1 MGNEVPKLP
10 PLIEWGV
17 AARPLQGEAASGDL
31 HVVQALSNGVLVAAV
46 DGLGHGPEAAA
57 AARSAV
63 LTLEGY
69 AHEPVISL
77 IKRCHESLTRTR
89 GVVMSLASFNALDN
103 TMTWLGVGN
112 VEGAL
117 LRADDTASPARESI
131 LLRGGVVGYQLPAL
145 HASILPVTRGDVL
158 ILATDGIR
166 GGFAED
172 VTLSDP
178 PQQIAEQIL
187 ARRASGTDDAL
198 VLVARYLGH
207 EP

>member
-10 PLIEWGV
+10 PLIAWGA
-17 AARPLQGEAASGDL
+17 AARPLQGEAESGDL
-31 HVVQALSNGVLVAAV
+31 HVVQPFPKGVLVAAV

-77 IKRCHESLTRTR
+77 VKRCHERILRTR
-89 GVVMSLASFNALDN
+89 GVVMSLASFNTPDS

-112 VEGAL
+112 IEGVL
-117 LRADDTASPARESI
+117 LRADATASPARERI
-131 LLRGGVVGYQLPAL
+131 LLRGGVVGCQLPVL

-158 ILATDGIR
+158 IFATDGIR
-166 GGFAED
+166 GGFVED

-178 PQQIAEQIL
+178 PQRIAEQIL
-187 ARRASGTDDAL
+187 ARCAGGTDDAL

>member
-1 MGNEVPKLP
+1 MGNELSKPP

-17 AARPLQGEAASGDL
+17 AARPLEGEVESGDL
-31 HVVQALSNGVLVAAV
+31 YVVKPFPKGVLVAAV

-63 LTLEGY
+63 AILKDY

-77 IKRCHESLTRTR
+77 LRRCHERLIRTR
-89 GVVMSLASFNALDN
+89 GAVMSLASFNALDS

-112 VEGAL
+112 VEGLL
-117 LRADDTASPARESI
+117 LRADAAANPPRENV
-131 LLRGGVVGYQLPAL
+131 LLRSGVVGYQLPAL
-145 HASILPVTRGDVL
+145 HAAILPVTRGDVL

-166 GGFAED
+166 SGFAED
-172 VTLSDP
+172 VSLSDP
-178 PQQIAEQIL
+178 PQRIAEHIL
-187 ARRASGTDDAL
+187 ARRARGMDDAL

>member
-1 MGNEVPKLP
+1 MGNELFKPP

-17 AARPLQGEAASGDL
+17 AAQPLEGEAESGDL
-31 HVVQALSNGVLVAAV
+31 HVVQPFPEGVLVAAV

-63 LTLEGY
+63 ATLAEY
-69 AHEPVISL
+69 AREPVISL
-77 IKRCHESLTRTR
+77 VKRCHERLIRTR

-112 VEGAL
+112 VEGLL
-117 LRADDTASPARESI
+117 LRADAAASPPRENV

-145 HASILPVTRGDVL
+145 RASILPVTRGDVL

-166 GGFAED
+166 GGFVED
-172 VTLSDP
+172 VTLNDP

-187 ARRASGTDDAL
+187 ARRATGMDDAL

>member
-1 MGNEVPKLP
+1 MGTEYTNPAA
-10 PLIEWGV
+10 LIEWGV
-17 AARPLQGEAASGDL
+17 AARPLEGQAESGDF
-31 HVVQALSNGVLVAAV
+31 HVVQPFPNGVLVAAV

-63 LTLEGY
+63 VTLADY

-77 IKRCHESLTRTR
+77 ARRCHERLLRTR
-89 GVVMSLASFNALDN
+89 GVVMSLASFNALDS
-103 TMTWLGVGN
+103 TMRWLGVGN
-112 VEGAL
+112 VEGVL
-117 LRADDTASPARESI
+117 LRADGMASPARESI
-131 LLRGGVVGYQLPAL
+131 LLRGGVVGFQLPAL

-166 GGFAED
+166 SGFVED

-178 PQQIAEQIL
+178 PQRIAEQIL

-198 VLVARYLGH
+198 VLVARYLGR

>member
-1 MGNEVPKLP
+1 MGNELSEPP
-10 PLIEWGV
+10 PLIEWGM
-17 AARPLQGEAASGDL
+17 AAQPLEGEAESGDQYVVRPLP
-31 HVVQALSNGVLVAAV
+31 NGVLVAAV

-63 LTLEGY
+63 VTLADY
-69 AHEPVISL
+69 AHEPVMSL
-77 IKRCHESLTRTR
+77 IKRCHERLIRTR

-117 LRADDTASPARESI
+117 LRADGMARPARESI

-166 GGFAED
+166 GGFVED

-178 PQQIAEQIL
+178 PQQIAEHIF
-187 ARRASGTDDAL
+187 ARRARGTDDAL

>member
-1 MGNEVPKLP
+1 MGNEVPKPP

-17 AARPLQGEAASGDL
+17 AVQPLEGEAESGDQYVVRPLP
-31 HVVQALSNGVLVAAV
+31 NGVLVAAV

-63 LTLEGY
+63 VTLEDY

-77 IKRCHESLTRTR
+77 LRRCHERLIRTR

-112 VEGAL
+112 VEGLL
-117 LRADDTASPARESI
+117 LRADVAANPPRENV

-178 PQQIAEQIL
+178 PQRIAEHIL
-187 ARRASGTDDAL
+187 ARCATGMDDAL

>member
-1 MGNEVPKLP
+1 MGNEVPKPP
-10 PLIEWGV
+10 PLIAWAV
-17 AARPLQGEAASGDL
+17 AGRPLEGEAESGDQY
-31 HVVQALSNGVLVAAV
+31 VVRPLPNGVLVAAV

-63 LTLEGY
+63 AILKDY

-77 IKRCHESLTRTR
+77 LRRCHERLIRTR

-112 VEGAL
+112 VEGLL
-117 LRADDTASPARESI
+117 LRADVAANPPRENV
-131 LLRGGVVGYQLPAL
+131 LLRGGVVGYELPAL

-166 GGFAED
+166 SGFVED

-178 PQQIAEQIL
+178 PQRIAEHIL
-187 ARRASGTDDAL
+187 ARRATGMDDAL
-198 VLVARYLGH
+198 VVVARYLGH

>member
-1 MGNEVPKLP
+1 MGHEVPKLP

-17 AARPLQGEAASGDL
+17 AAQPLEGEAESGDQYVVRPLP
-31 HVVQALSNGVLVAAV
+31 NGVLVAAV

-63 LTLEGY
+63 VTLEGY

-77 IKRCHESLTRTR
+77 VKRCHERLMRTR

-117 LRADDTASPARESI
+117 LRADATARPARESI

-178 PQQIAEQIL
+178 PQRIAEQIL
-187 ARRASGTDDAL
+187 ARRARGTDDAL
-198 VLVARYLGH
+198 VLVARYLGR

>member
-1 MGNEVPKLP
+1 MGNELSKPP

-17 AARPLQGEAASGDL
+17 AARPLEGEVESGDL
-31 HVVQALSNGVLVAAV
+31 YVVKPFPKGVLVAAV

-63 LTLEGY
+63 AILKDY

-77 IKRCHESLTRTR
+77 VKRCHERLIRTR
-89 GVVMSLASFNALDN
+89 GAVMSLASFNALDN

-112 VEGAL
+112 VEGVL
-117 LRADDTASPARESI
+117 LRADAAADPPRENV
-131 LLRGGVVGYQLPAL
+131 LLRSGVVGYQLPAL

-166 GGFAED
+166 SGFAED
-172 VTLSDP
+172 VSLSDP
-178 PQQIAEQIL
+178 PQRIAEQIL
-187 ARRASGTDDAL
+187 ARRATGMDDAL

>member
-1 MGNEVPKLP
+1 MGNELFKPP

-17 AARPLQGEAASGDL
+17 AAQPLEGEAESGDL
-31 HVVQALSNGVLVAAV
+31 HVVQPYPKGVLVAAV

-77 IKRCHESLTRTR
+77 IKRCHERLIRTR

-112 VEGAL
+112 VEGLL
-117 LRADDTASPARESI
+117 LRADAAASPPRENV

-145 HASILPVTRGDVL
+145 RASILPVTRGDVL

-166 GGFAED
+166 GGFVED

-178 PQQIAEQIL
+178 PQQIAEHIL
-187 ARRASGTDDAL
+187 ARRAGGTDDAL
-198 VLVARYLGH
+198 VLVARYLGR

>member
-1 MGNEVPKLP
+1 MGNELSKPP
-10 PLIEWGV
+10 PLIAWGA
-17 AARPLQGEAASGDL
+17 AARPLEGEAESGDL
-31 HVVQALSNGVLVAAV
+31 YVVQPFPKGVLVAAV

-63 LTLEGY
+63 AILKDY

-77 IKRCHESLTRTR
+77 LRRCHERLLRTR
-89 GVVMSLASFNALDN
+89 GAVMSLASFNALDS

-112 VEGAL
+112 VEGVL
-117 LRADDTASPARESI
+117 LRADAAADPPRENV
-131 LLRGGVVGYQLPAL
+131 LLRSGVVGYQLPTL

-166 GGFAED
+166 SGFAED
-172 VTLSDP
+172 VSLSDP
-178 PQQIAEQIL
+178 PQRIAEHIL
-187 ARRASGTDDAL
+187 ARRATGMDDAL
-198 VLVARYLGH
+198 VVVARYLGH

>member
-145 HASILPVTRGDVL
+145 HASILLVTRGDVL

>member
-1 MGNEVPKLP
+1 MGKESCKP
-10 PLIEWGV
+10 PAFIEWG
-17 AARPLQGEAASGDL
+17 AAASPLEGQAESGDL
-31 HVVQALSNGVLVAAV
+31 HVVQPFPKGVLVAAV

-63 LTLEGY
+63 VTLAEY

-77 IKRCHESLTRTR
+77 VKRCHERLLRTR
-89 GVVMSLASFNALDN
+89 GVVMSLASFNTLDN

-112 VEGAL
+112 VEGLL
-117 LRADDTASPARESI
+117 LRADVAANPPRENV

-166 GGFAED
+166 GGIVED
-172 VTLSDP
+172 VSLSDP
-178 PQQIAEQIL
+178 PQRIAEQIL
-187 ARRASGTDDAL
+187 ARRATGMDDAL

>member
-1 MGNEVPKLP
+1 MGHEVPKLP

-17 AARPLQGEAASGDL
+17 AVQPLEGEAESGDQYVVRPLPK
-31 HVVQALSNGVLVAAV
+31 GVLVAAV

-63 LTLEGY
+63 VTLEGY

-77 IKRCHESLTRTR
+77 VKRCHERLMRTR

-117 LRADDTASPARESI
+117 LRADGTASPARESI

-145 HASILPVTRGDVL
+145 HAAILPVAQGDVL

-166 GGFAED
+166 GGFVED

-178 PQQIAEQIL
+178 PQRIAEQIL
-187 ARRASGTDDAL
+187 ARRGGGTDDAL

>member
-1 MGNEVPKLP
+1 MSSEPP

-17 AARPLQGEAASGDL
+17 ATQPLEGEAESGDQYVVRPLP
-31 HVVQALSNGVLVAAV
+31 NGVLVAAV
-46 DGLGHGPEAAA
+46 DGLGHGREAALA
-57 AARSAV
+57 AKRAV
-63 LTLEGY
+63 ATLADY

-77 IKRCHESLTRTR
+77 VRRCHERLRRTR
-89 GVVMSLASFNALDN
+89 GAVMSLAVLNVQDS

-112 VEGAL
+112 VEGVL
-117 LRADDTASPARESI
+117 LRADTAADPLRENV
-131 LLRGGVVGYQLPAL
+131 LLRSGVVGCQLPAL

-158 ILATDGIR
+158 IFATDGIR
-166 GGFAED
+166 SGFVED

-178 PQQIAEQIL
+178 PQRIAEHIL
-187 ARRASGTDDAL
+187 ARRATGMDDAL

>member
-1 MGNEVPKLP
+1 MGNELSEPP
-10 PLIEWGV
+10 PLIEWGM
-17 AARPLQGEAASGDL
+17 AARPLEGEAESGDL
-31 HVVQALSNGVLVAAV
+31 YVVQRFPGGVLVGAV
-46 DGLGHGPEAAA
+46 DGLGHGLEAAA
-57 AARSAV
+57 VARSAV
-63 LTLEGY
+63 ATLAEY

-77 IKRCHESLTRTR
+77 VKRCHESLIRTR
-89 GVVMSLASFNALDN
+89 GVVMSLASFNALDD

-117 LRADDTASPARESI
+117 LRADGMASPARESI

-178 PQQIAEQIL
+178 PQQIAEHIL

-198 VLVARYLGH
+198 VLVARYLGR

>member
-1 MGNEVPKLP
+1 MGNELSKPP

-17 AARPLQGEAASGDL
+17 AAQPLEGETESGDL
-31 HVVQALSNGVLVAAV
+31 YLVKPFDHGVLVAAV

-63 LTLEGY
+63 VTLADY
-69 AHEPVISL
+69 AYEPVISL
-77 IKRCHESLTRTR
+77 VKRCHERLIRTR
-89 GVVMSLASFNALDN
+89 GTVMSLASLNALDS

-112 VEGAL
+112 VEGVL
-117 LRADDTASPARESI
+117 LRADGMASPARESI
-131 LLRGGVVGYQLPAL
+131 LLRGGVVGCQLPAL
-145 HASILPVTRGDVL
+145 HAAILPVTRGDVL

-166 GGFAED
+166 GGFVED

-178 PQQIAEQIL
+178 PQQIADHVL
-187 ARRASGTDDAL
+187 AQYGKETDDAL

>member
-1 MGNEVPKLP
+1 VGNELPKPL
-10 PLIEWGV
+10 PLIEWGA
-17 AARPLQGEAASGDL
+17 AARPLQGEAEPGDL
-31 HVVQALSNGVLVAAV
+31 HVVQAFPNGVLVAVV
-46 DGLGHGPEAAA
+46 DGLGHGPAAA
-57 AARSAV
+57 LAAKMAV
-63 LTLEGY
+63 ATLEDY

-77 IKRCHESLTRTR
+77 VKRCHENLTRTR
-89 GVVMSLASFNALDN
+89 GVVMSLASFNTLDN

-112 VEGAL
+112 VEGLL
-117 LRADDTASPARESI
+117 LRADVAANAPRENV

-145 HASILPVTRGDVL
+145 HASVLFVTRGDVL
-158 ILATDGIR
+158 ILATDGIQ

>member
-1 MGNEVPKLP
+1 MGNEVPKPP

-17 AARPLQGEAASGDL
+17 AVQPLEGEAESGDQY
-31 HVVQALSNGVLVAAV
+31 VVQPFPKGVLVAAV

-63 LTLEGY
+63 AILKDY

-77 IKRCHESLTRTR
+77 LRRCHERLIRTR
-89 GVVMSLASFNALDN
+89 GAVMSLASFNALDN

-112 VEGAL
+112 VEGVL
-117 LRADDTASPARESI
+117 LRADAAADPPRENV
-131 LLRGGVVGYQLPAL
+131 LLRGGVVGCQLPTL

-166 GGFAED
+166 SGFVED

-178 PQQIAEQIL
+178 PQRIAEHIL
-187 ARRASGTDDAL
+187 ARRATGMDDAL

>member
-1 MGNEVPKLP
+1 MGNEVSKPP
-10 PLIEWGV
+10 PLIAWGV
-17 AARPLQGEAASGDL
+17 AVQPLEGEAESGDQY
-31 HVVQALSNGVLVAAV
+31 VVRPIPNGVLVAAV

-63 LTLEGY
+63 AILKDY

-77 IKRCHESLTRTR
+77 VKRCHERLIRTR
-89 GVVMSLASFNALDN
+89 GAVMSLASFNALDN

-112 VEGAL
+112 VEGVL
-117 LRADDTASPARESI
+117 LRADAAADPPRENV
-131 LLRGGVVGYQLPAL
+131 LLRSGVVGYQLPAL

-166 GGFAED
+166 SGFAED
-172 VTLSDP
+172 VSLSDP
-178 PQQIAEQIL
+178 PQRIAEHIL
-187 ARRASGTDDAL
+187 ARRATGMDDAL

>member
-1 MGNEVPKLP
+1 MGNELSEPP
-10 PLIEWGV
+10 PLIEWGM
-17 AARPLQGEAASGDL
+17 AAQPLEGEAESGDQYVVRPLP
-31 HVVQALSNGVLVAAV
+31 NGVLVAAV

-63 LTLEGY
+63 VTLADY

-77 IKRCHESLTRTR
+77 IKRCHERLIRTR

-117 LRADDTASPARESI
+117 LRADATARPARESI

-166 GGFAED
+166 GGFVED

-187 ARRASGTDDAL
+187 ARRASGADDAL

>member
-1 MGNEVPKLP
+1 MGKESCKP
-10 PLIEWGV
+10 PAFIEWG
-17 AARPLQGEAASGDL
+17 AAASPLEGQAESGDL
-31 HVVQALSNGVLVAAV
+31 HVVQPFPKGVLVAAV

-63 LTLEGY
+63 VTLAEY

-77 IKRCHESLTRTR
+77 VKRCHERLLRTR

-112 VEGAL
+112 VEGLL
-117 LRADDTASPARESI
+117 LRADVAADPPRENV
-131 LLRGGVVGYQLPAL
+131 LLRSGVVGYELPTL

-166 GGFAED
+166 SGFAED
-172 VTLSDP
+172 VSLSDP
-178 PQQIAEQIL
+178 PQRIAEQIL
-187 ARRASGTDDAL
+187 ARRATGMDDAL